1 MVFGI
6 ALLVISIGAIAA
18 GRGYTATARR
28 MRSFATTRGTVL
40 EKRAITV
47 PGGDTREGA
56 LGSGGG
62 YQPYVRYAYEVG
74 GHAFEND
81 KVSYALRGMK
91 RSLVEDR
98 LAAWP
103 DVVQVHYDPADPSV
117 AYLQTHT
124 ASTGRWFIIGGT
136 IGAVLGVL
144 IAVGSQL

>member
-74 GHAFEND
+74 GRGFEND

-91 RSLVEDR
+91 RSLVEER
-98 LAAWP
+98 
-103 DVVQVHYDPADPSV
+103 
-117 AYLQTHT
+117 
-124 ASTGRWFIIGGT
+124 RGG
-136 IGAVLGVL
+136 GAGGVR
-144 IAVGSQL
+144 GQQ